1 MDRTS
6 DDPRR
11 IRTLAVSAE
20 DVVAALEARIQR
32 DRPVV
37 LRATPPFSGRM
48 RARLHVAAGE
58 YDGTP
63 RPLHVDPAALLDD
76 AAPSYPRPAETED
89 ALRADPDAEY
99 TVERHHDRHETAVA
113 TWRET
118 VVDHVRDTA
127 TVETPRGPHE
137 VDVTVLG

>member
-20 DVVAALEARIQR
+20 DVVAALEAQVQR
-32 DRPVV
+32 DQPVV

-48 RARLHVAAGE
+48 RARLHVATGE

-63 RPLHVDPAALLDD
+63 APLHVDPAALLDD
-76 AAPSYPRPAETED
+76 TAPSYPRPAETED

-99 TVERHHDRHETAVA
+99 TVERHHDRHEAAVA

-118 VVDHVRDTA
+118 VTDHVRDTA
-127 TVETPRGPHE
+127 TVETPRGTHE
-137 VDVTVLG
+137 VEVSLLG